1 MTSDKIERDVLIDAP
16 VDRVWP
22 LVTEP
27 GWWVGTD
34 TRVAPLPEGE
44 TAVKHA
50 PEYGDFP
57 VRVEA
62 VRPREYVAYRWA
74 SAYPN
79 QELRDD
85 NSTLVEFT
93 LAAEDGKTRLRVVE
107 SGFGSLAGPS
117 ELRGKAVE
125 ENTHG
130 WGAEL
135 DRFREL
141 AEKSPA

>member
-1 MTSDKIERDVLIDAP
+1 MTADKIEREVLIDAP

-27 GWWVGTD
+27 GWWVGTE
-34 TRVAPLPEGE
+34 TRLAPMDAGE

-57 VRVEA
+57 VRVES

-74 SAYPN
+74 SAFPN

-93 LAAEDGKTRLRVVE
+93 LAAEGGKTRLRVVE
-107 SGFGSLAGPS
+107 SGFASLAGPV
-117 ELRGKAVE
+117 EVRDEAVQD
-125 ENTHG
+125 NTHG

-135 DRFREL
+135 DRFRGL
-141 AEKSPA
+141 AEKSAA

>member
-1 MTSDKIERDVLIDAP
+1 MTADKIEREVLIDAP

-27 GWWVGTD
+27 GWWVGTE
-34 TRVAPLPEGE
+34 TRLSPVPEGE
-44 TAVKHA
+44 TVVKHQ

-57 VRVEA
+57 VRVET

-74 SAYPN
+74 SAFPN
-79 QELRDD
+79 EELRDD

-93 LAAEDGKTRLRVVE
+93 LAAEGGKTRLRVVE
-107 SGFGSLAGPS
+107 SGFASIAGPA
-117 ELRGKAVE
+117 EVRDKAAQD
-125 ENTHG
+125 NTHG

-141 AEKSPA
+141 AEKSAA

>member
-1 MTSDKIERDVLIDAP
+1 MTADKIEREILIDAP

-34 TRVAPLPEGE
+34 TRLAPMSEGE

-57 VRVEA
+57 VRVES

-74 SAYPN
+74 SAFPN
-79 QELRDD
+79 EELRDD

-93 LAAEDGKTRLRVVE
+93 LAVEGGKTRLRVVE
-107 SGFGSLAGPS
+107 SGFASITGPA
-117 ELRGKAVE
+117 ELRDKSVE
-125 ENTHG
+125 DNTHG
-130 WGAEL
+130 WGVEL
-135 DRFREL
+135 DRFRGL
-141 AEKSPA
+141 AEKPAA

>member
-1 MTSDKIERDVLIDAP
+1 MTADRIEREVLIDAP

-34 TRVAPLPEGE
+34 TRVAPMAEGE
-44 TAVKHA
+44 TTVKHQ

-57 VRVEA
+57 VRVET

-74 SAYPN
+74 SAFPD
-79 QELRDD
+79 QDLRDD

-93 LAAEDGKTRLRVVE
+93 LAAEGDKTRLRVVE
-107 SGFGSLAGPS
+107 SGFASLVAP
-117 ELRGKAVE
+117 EEVRGRAAE
-125 ENTHG
+125 ENTRG

-141 AEKSPA
+141 AEKPVA